1 MTLNREQKRA
11 LKKRGELAEDGETQI
26 APKRDREEVAAART
40 ARAAEERT
48 SPGQFAKEVRSEL
61 RKVAWPSRD
70 ETKNYSI
77 IVIVTVTVLTALI
90 FGLDWVFSEFVGQLF
105 DTN

>member
-11 LKKRGELAEDGETQI
+11 LKKSGELSEDGETQI
-26 APKRDREEVAAART
+26 AQKRQAPSSRPP
-40 ARAAEERT
+40 EERT
-48 SPGQFAKEVRSEL
+48 SPGQFVKEVRSEL
-61 RKVAWPSRD
+61 RKVAWPSVE

-77 IVIVTVTVLTALI
+77 IVIVTVAILTAMI
-90 FGLDWVFSEFVGQLF
+90 FGLDWVFSEFVSLLF

>member
-11 LKKRGELAEDGETQI
+11 LKKRGELDDDGETQV
-26 APKRDREEVAAART
+26 APKRQQPSSRPP
-40 ARAAEERT
+40 EERT

-77 IVIVTVTVLTALI
+77 IVIVTVAILTAMI
-90 FGLDWVFSEFVGQLF
+90 FGLDWLFSEFVGQLF
-105 DTN
+105 DTE